1 MEARTGKA
9 GTGKGWIGKVSSGR
23 VWTGRVWTG
32 RGSLGLALM
41 LAAGAAWGAD
51 GPTTRTG
58 PYIGGSIGAPDVQA
72 RATGLA
78 PLDDPDN
85 GSAGRLRAGYWL
97 TRHWGVEASYT
108 RLNGFE
114 QRFASGTF
122 RGRGESYAISGL
134 GRLPF
139 ADDWALI
146 GKVSLNTTRV
156 RDDGST
162 GATAGFEK
170 YRGRG
175 NNVVLPGL
183 ALEYA
188 VTDRLS
194 ITLEAEPIGAGADK
208 LQLGYGGIGLRWS
221 F

>member
-1 MEARTGKA
+1 MNVRTGK
-9 GTGKGWIGKVSSGR
+9 GR
-23 VWTGRVWTG
+23 
-32 RGSLGLALM
+32 LGLALI

-58 PYIGGSIGAPDVQA
+58 FYLGGSIGAPDVQT

-78 PLDDPDN
+78 PVDDPAT

-97 TRHWGVEASYT
+97 SRHWGVEASYT
-108 RLNGFE
+108 RLNGIE
-114 QRFASGTF
+114 QRFATGTL
-122 RGRGESYAISGL
+122 RGRGESIAISGL

-146 GKVSLNTTRV
+146 GKVSLNTTRI

-162 GATAGFEK
+162 GTTAGFEK

-175 NNVVLPGL
+175 NNLILPGV

-194 ITLEAEPIGAGADK
+194 ITLEAEPLGAGGDK